1 MIKETRIMNV
11 FNKYMK
17 KFDMNK
23 GNVKAIYF
31 HSIKMMDLCKNI
43 ASNIGIFTE
52 EEIIL
57 CGFMGLFHDIG
68 MVSNKNKLCHFIN
81 GTIDYSKKSV
91 DIIFDGDKLI
101 RDITDDIRYDDI
113 IKIAIYCHNKNGF
126 PNGLNDKVLS
136 FCKVLKDAHTI
147 DNFRLIVNYPYL
159 DMHIDN
165 FPTDLVYNTFK
176 QYNVISNQNRDNDAD
191 NILEVLSYIFDVSYK
206 YSFVLIK
213 EEECVSKLIDSL
225 KIKNKA
231 LMKFFNQIGAVLNMY
246 VDRKIVG

>member
-1 MIKETRIMNV
+1 MIRETKVMNV
-11 FNKYMK
+11 FNKYIK

-43 ASNIGIFTE
+43 ASNLGFFTE
-52 EEIIL
+52 EEIVI

-68 MVSNKNKLCHFIN
+68 MISNKNKLCHFIDN
-81 GTIDYSKKSV
+81 SIDYSKKSV
-91 DIIFDGDKLI
+91 DIIFDSDKLI
-101 RDITDDIRYDDI
+101 RDITDDVRYDDI

-126 PNGLNDKVLS
+126 PNGLNDKTLN
-136 FCKVLKDAHTI
+136 FCKVLKDAHAV

-176 QYNVISNQNRDNDAD
+176 QYSFIINQNKDNDAD
-191 NILEVLSYIFDVSYK
+191 NILEVLSCIFVVNYQ

-213 EEECVSKLIDSL
+213 EEECVDKLISSL
-225 KIKNKA
+225 KIKNKS
-231 LMKFFNQIGAVLNMY
+231 LMKFFSQIGTVLNMY